1 MVKEELTH
9 ERIDNFR
16 HQILAACT
24 TAKTCAQIA
33 NIIGGTNEKVY
44 SQAHALVK
52 LDNLIKTITSS
63 DTNPRIVQ
71 FKTINIHYN
80 RAEQPKQRLRETEP
94 PQVGHFHHR
103 IENFE
108 KQHRAT
114 AKLTRENYRSARASV
129 GISEV
134 YNG

>member
-1 MVKEELTH
+1 MIKEELTH
-9 ERIDNFR
+9 EKIDLFR
-16 HQILAACT
+16 HEILEACT

-63 DTNPRIVQ
+63 ATNPRIVQ

-80 RAEQPKQRLRETEP
+80 RAEYPKQRLRETEP

-108 KQHRAT
+108 KQHRAA
-114 AKLTRENYRSARASV
+114 AKLNRDNYRSARTSV
-129 GISEV
+129 GISTV
-134 YNG
+134 YEG

>member
-9 ERIDNFR
+9 ERIDNYR
-16 HQILAACT
+16 HKILAACT

-33 NIIGGTNEKVY
+33 KIIGGTNEKVY

-63 DTNPRIVQ
+63 STNPRIVQ

-80 RAEQPKQRLRETEP
+80 RAEYPKQRLREAP
-94 PQVGHFHHR
+94 PPVGHFIHR
-103 IENFE
+103 MENFE
-108 KQHRAT
+108 AQHRAA
-114 AKLTRENYRSARASV
+114 AKMARENYRSARTNV